1 MSKNEKVERR
11 DRAEVDANTPR
22 IAPRES
28 RSRLALALAASIIA
42 FVVIALAPSVN
53 AAIVCDIGFE
63 EVSFDYANS
72 TNIVGDGTNQ
82 GDAVLFS
89 GVATRTC
96 GGVPTTI
103 DALVTTAALVD
114 ASVVHYEVNTAS
126 AGPDTSAD
134 TTTNFFEIDI
144 TALRTGGHAD
154 LTFSFFKGGTYP
166 SAPEPVTLLN
176 VKATAIDIDNKTYGI
191 LNSLDSFTLASDTRL
206 SNDYAG
212 GGFPANVK
220 FTGQPSNG
228 TNEARDRVTASY
240 SSIQSFT
247 YRIGVGDKDSNG
259 QTLYFGLSFQD
270 LGWQDPIT
278 TGDEY
283 TISYNANGGTG
294 TAPTSQTAVVGSAIT
309 IASNSG
315 VPPLAK
321 TGFVFTG
328 WNTQADGLGTSYAPA
343 ANTFMPGSNVTLYA
357 VWVPVDYTLS
367 YDLNGAAGTPP
378 TSQTVAY
385 NTTTIV
391 TSSVPTRTG
400 YGFTGWNTAADGSGT
415 SYASGATT
423 AAITANVTLYAIWS
437 TNDYTLSYDLNG
449 AAGTPPTSQTVAYN
463 TTTIVTSSVPT
474 RTGYGFAGWNTQA
487 DGSGTSYASG
497 ATTAPIT
504 ANVTLYAIWTPDEVT
519 TTTTSTTVPESTT
532 TTAPTPTPVTYW
544 TVSFD
549 PNGATSGSL
558 PPSSLI
564 FDTGLYNI
572 PGNQGSLA
580 RSDGAEFLGWNT
592 AANGSG
598 ILYSSGSK
606 MAVTSNVVLYATWT
620 PIAVVTLPTTAPE
633 PALQVII
640 PTSPNPE
647 DFQVAFPDR
656 LPKTGID
663 LTLEVIA
670 ALLIG
675 LTALAF
681 VFEAQIRSLIGHQRR
696 PRKPQH

>member
-1 MSKNEKVERR
+1 MSKNEKVERQ
-11 DRAEVDANTPR
+11 DRAEADANTPR

-400 YGFTGWNTAADGSGT
+400 YGF
-415 SYASGATT
+415 
-423 AAITANVTLYAIWS
+423 
-437 TNDYTLSYDLNG
+437 
-449 AAGTPPTSQTVAYN
+449 
-463 TTTIVTSSVPT
+463 
-474 RTGYGFAGWNTQA
+474 AGWNTQA

>member
-11 DRAEVDANTPR
+11 DRAEADANTPR

-400 YGFTGWNTAADGSGT
+400 YGFTGWNTQADGSGT

-423 AAITANVTLYAIWS
+423 AA
-437 TNDYTLSYDLNG
+437 
-449 AAGTPPTSQTVAYN
+449 
-463 TTTIVTSSVPT
+463 
-474 RTGYGFAGWNTQA
+474 
-487 DGSGTSYASG
+487 
-497 ATTAPIT
+497 IT

-675 LTALAF
+675 LTTLAF
-681 VFEAQIRSLIGHQRR
+681 VFEGQIRSLIGHQRR

>member
-11 DRAEVDANTPR
+11 DRAEADANTPR

-400 YGFTGWNTAADGSGT
+400 YGF
-415 SYASGATT
+415 
-423 AAITANVTLYAIWS
+423 
-437 TNDYTLSYDLNG
+437 
-449 AAGTPPTSQTVAYN
+449 
-463 TTTIVTSSVPT
+463 
-474 RTGYGFAGWNTQA
+474 AGWNTQA

-497 ATTAPIT
+497 ATTAAIT

-681 VFEAQIRSLIGHQRR
+681 VFEGQIRSLIGHQRR

>member
-11 DRAEVDANTPR
+11 DRAEADANTPR

-400 YGFTGWNTAADGSGT
+400 YGFTGWNTQADGSGT

-423 AAITANVTLYAIWS
+423 AA
-437 TNDYTLSYDLNG
+437 
-449 AAGTPPTSQTVAYN
+449 
-463 TTTIVTSSVPT
+463 
-474 RTGYGFAGWNTQA
+474 
-487 DGSGTSYASG
+487 
-497 ATTAPIT
+497 IT

-681 VFEAQIRSLIGHQRR
+681 VFEGQIRSLIGHQRR

>member
-11 DRAEVDANTPR
+11 DRAEADANTPR

-247 YRIGVGDKDSNG
+247 YRIGVGDKYSNG

-283 TISYNANGGTG
+283 TISYDANGGTG

-400 YGFTGWNTAADGSGT
+400 YGFTGWNTQADGSGT

-423 AAITANVTLYAIWS
+423 AA
-437 TNDYTLSYDLNG
+437 
-449 AAGTPPTSQTVAYN
+449 
-463 TTTIVTSSVPT
+463 
-474 RTGYGFAGWNTQA
+474 
-487 DGSGTSYASG
+487 
-497 ATTAPIT
+497 IT

-681 VFEAQIRSLIGHQRR
+681 VFEGQIRSLIGHQRR

>member
-11 DRAEVDANTPR
+11 DRAEADANTPR

-321 TGFVFTG
+321 TGYVFAG
-328 WNTQADGLGTSYAPA
+328 WNTQADGLGTTYAPA
-343 ANTFMPGSNVTLYA
+343 ASTFMPGSNFTLYA
-357 VWVPVDYTLS
+357 VYVPIDYTLS

-400 YGFTGWNTAADGSGT
+400 YGFTGWNTQADGSGT

-423 AAITANVTLYAIWS
+423 AA
-437 TNDYTLSYDLNG
+437 
-449 AAGTPPTSQTVAYN
+449 
-463 TTTIVTSSVPT
+463 
-474 RTGYGFAGWNTQA
+474 
-487 DGSGTSYASG
+487 
-497 ATTAPIT
+497 IT

-681 VFEAQIRSLIGHQRR
+681 VFEGQIRSLIGHQRR

>member
-11 DRAEVDANTPR
+11 DRAEADANTPR

-400 YGFTGWNTAADGSGT
+400 FGFTGWNTATDGSGT

-423 AAITANVTLYAIWS
+423 AA
-437 TNDYTLSYDLNG
+437 
-449 AAGTPPTSQTVAYN
+449 
-463 TTTIVTSSVPT
+463 
-474 RTGYGFAGWNTQA
+474 
-487 DGSGTSYASG
+487 
-497 ATTAPIT
+497 IT

-681 VFEAQIRSLIGHQRR
+681 VFEGQIRSLIGHQRR

>member
-11 DRAEVDANTPR
+11 DRAEADANTPR

-400 YGFTGWNTAADGSGT
+400 YGFTGWNTASDGTGT
-415 SYASGATT
+415 SYASG
-423 AAITANVTLYAIWS
+423 V
-437 TNDYTLSYDLNG
+437 
-449 AAGTPPTSQTVAYN
+449 
-463 TTTIVTSSVPT
+463 
-474 RTGYGFAGWNTQA
+474 
-487 DGSGTSYASG
+487 
-497 ATTAPIT
+497 TTAPIT

-681 VFEAQIRSLIGHQRR
+681 VFEGQIRSLIGHQRR

>member
-400 YGFTGWNTAADGSGT
+400 YGFAGWNTA
-415 SYASGATT
+415 
-423 AAITANVTLYAIWS
+423 
-437 TNDYTLSYDLNG
+437 
-449 AAGTPPTSQTVAYN
+449 
-463 TTTIVTSSVPT
+463 
-474 RTGYGFAGWNTQA
+474 A

-504 ANVTLYAIWTPDEVT
+504 ANVTLYTIWTPDEVT

-681 VFEAQIRSLIGHQRR
+681 VFEGQIRSLIGHQRR
-696 PRKPQH
+696 TRKPQH